1 KFNAAGTKQ
10 WTRTIGSNTTD
21 YPKGV
26 AMNAAGTNV
35 FISGYTAGAVDGL
48 TFLGSND
55 IVIAK
60 YSAAGTKLWVR
71 QVGTSAYE
79 STDGGGSTVGPSGDA
94 YIAGLTD
101 SSFAGVTNAGSTDF
115 LLLRF
120 NGN

>member
-1 KFNAAGTKQ
+1 
-10 WTRTIGSNTTD
+10 
-21 YPKGV
+21 
-26 AMNAAGTNV
+26 MNAAGTNV